1 MLQRLCR
8 RLPEWFGEIDRT
20 ALQDVAEE
28 FRELVDDLTETQER
42 AKLLQEEL
50 AARLAEQTNS
60 NLYILS
66 LFTAILF
73 PPSLIAGIFSWIL
86 MPFIAGVVAVICGHM
101 ARGEIKRSN
110 GTLEGDG
117 LAIAG
122 LVLGWINVVLCVL
135 AVAAV
140 VLFFG
145 GLAVLLGWLGMSGQ
159 L

>member
-1 MLQRLCR
+1 MNAPMRQTSTLAVVSLVFGILGWTL
-8 RLPEWFGEIDRT
+8 LPFLG
-20 ALQDVAEE
+20 
-28 FRELVDDLTETQER
+28 
-42 AKLLQEEL
+42 
-50 AARLAEQTNS
+50 
-60 NLYILS
+60 S
-66 LFTAILF
+66 L
-73 PPSLIAGIFSWIL
+73 
-86 MPFIAGVVAVICGHM
+86 VAVVCGHM

>member
-1 MLQRLCR
+1 MTSESAT
-8 RLPEWFGEIDRT
+8 PPPVPASAPAAPASST
-20 ALQDVAEE
+20 SALAV
-28 FRELVDDLTETQER
+28 V
-42 AKLLQEEL
+42 
-50 AARLAEQTNS
+50 
-60 NLYILS
+60 
-66 LFTAILF
+66 
-73 PPSLIAGIFSWIL
+73 SLIAGIFSWIL
-86 MPFIAGVVAVICGHM
+86 MPFIAGVVAVIFGHM